1 MKQILNNL
9 LRPHLGSLHIKT
21 VKRGQLYEITC
32 YKDVAKIAD
41 ILNGYGFLKVSR
53 LDGYGCSGN
62 VLTVESL
69 V

>member
-9 LRPHLGSLHIKT
+9 LRSYLGSLHIKT
-21 VKRGQLYEITC
+21 VKRGCVYEITC
-32 YKDVAKIAD
+32 YKDMAKIAD
-41 ILNGYGFLKVSR
+41 ILNGYGFLKVGLLSPSVT
-53 LDGYGCSGN
+53 CN

>member
-1 MKQILNNL
+1 MKQILYRL
-9 LRPHLGSLHIKT
+9 LKPYLSNLHIKT

-32 YKDVAKIAD
+32 YKDMSKVAD
-41 ILNGYGFLKVSR
+41 ILNGYGFLKVGLLSPSVT
-53 LDGYGCSGN
+53 CN